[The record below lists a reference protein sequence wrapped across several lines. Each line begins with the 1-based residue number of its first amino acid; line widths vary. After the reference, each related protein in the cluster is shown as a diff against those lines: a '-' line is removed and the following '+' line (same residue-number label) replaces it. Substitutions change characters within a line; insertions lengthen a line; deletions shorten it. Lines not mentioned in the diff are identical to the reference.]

1 MTTRNL
7 TYLLAFCCALV
18 FSTATQAQDNMAGD
32 AAIGS
37 NYTPD
42 HGSEFGISLG
52 HNFIQGDLAASP
64 NFGVGLHFRKAFDYI
79 FSIRVDGNLLMAG
92 GEDNQLPRGKEQ
104 VTDYSITTLGA
115 DVDLVISL
123 NSMLFNKPSSER
135 KLNPY
140 VFAGAGA
147 LNVMSQDGESANGT
161 DLTDWINNQS
171 NATAVNAYANGG
183 AGISLKVGPKF
194 NIGLEHKTILP
205 FGNAADQL
213 DIYDNEQQERTTF
226 RDVMHYTNIRLNF
239 NLGQGNGKSE
249 PLYWVN
255 PLEGVIADISELKAR
270 PVFDL
275 TDTDGDGV
283 IDMIDAEVNSPAGAI
298 VDTRGAV
305 LDSDKDGIPDY
316 EDAEPYSQ
324 PGYSVDSKGVAQ
336 IPNPGY
342 VTEADVNRLIDGKLA
357 AYTPGGGGIADW
369 FLPMIHFNL
378 DSYSIRDVEYGK
390 MSNIAYVMKQ
400 NPGVQVVVKGYTDKS
415 ASDSYNRV
423 LSYNRAKSAIDF
435 LTQVH
440 GIDPGR
446 LILQYGG
453 EDNTLVPTG
462 STNLMNRRVEFMV
475 SDGSA
480 TSMGRPDGPN
490 AGKGRFGGV
499 RNAGY

>member
-1 MTTRNL
+1 MTTKNL
-7 TYLLAFCCALV
+7 THLLALCVLLLCGTAL
-18 FSTATQAQDNMAGD
+18 SAQDEMAAD
-32 AAIGS
+32 AAVGA

-42 HGSEFGISLG
+42 HGAEFGISLG
-52 HNFIQGDLAASP
+52 HNFIQGDFQASP

-79 FSIRVDGNLLMAG
+79 FSLRIDGMYLNAG
-92 GEDNQLPRGKEQ
+92 GEDNQRPKGINDIE
-104 VTDYSITTLGA
+104 DYQSRILGL
-115 DVDLVISL
+115 DGQLVISL

-135 KLNPY
+135 KFNPY
-140 VFAGAGA
+140 VFAGAGIA
-147 LNVMSQDGESANGT
+147 DVVAEAFTQDGRTLKPLEIQDAS
-161 DLTDWINNQS
+161 INTY
-171 NATAVNAYANGG
+171 ATGG

-194 NIGLEHKTILP
+194 NIGLEHKVILP
-205 FGNAADQL
+205 FGRAGDLLDGWDNANAPQL
-213 DIYDNEQQERTTF
+213 GTTF
-226 RDVMHYTNIRLNF
+226 RDVDHYTNVRLNF
-239 NLGQGNGKSE
+239 NLGQGKGKSE

-283 IDMIDAEVNSPAGAI
+283 IDMIDADVNSPAGAI
-298 VDTRGAV
+298 VDTRGNV
-305 LDSDKDGIPDY
+305 LDSDGDGIPDY
-316 EDAEPYSQ
+316 QDTEPYSP

-336 IPNPGY
+336 IPDAGY

-357 AYTPGGGGIADW
+357 GFRGGSGIADW

-390 MSNIAYVMKQ
+390 MANIAYVLKK
-400 NPGVQVVVKGYTDKS
+400 NPGAQVVVKGFTDKS
-415 ASDSYNRV
+415 ASDDYNRV

-440 GIDPGR
+440 GIDPSR
-446 LILQYGG
+446 LVLQYGG
-453 EDNTLVPTG
+453 EDNTLVPTDG
-462 STNLMNRRVEFMV
+462 TSLMNRRVEFMV
-475 SDGSA
+475 SDGSEQ
-480 TSMGRPDGPN
+480 SMGRPDGPN